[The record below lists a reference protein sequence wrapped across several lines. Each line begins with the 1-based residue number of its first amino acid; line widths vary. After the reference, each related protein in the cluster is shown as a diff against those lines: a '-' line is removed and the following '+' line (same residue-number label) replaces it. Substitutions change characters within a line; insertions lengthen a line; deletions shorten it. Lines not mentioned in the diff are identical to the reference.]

1 GPSAIAPQTLTCARP
16 PPPPPRA
23 ARAPPPPPP
32 AAIFPK
38 EFLTVALTVSLVVF
52 AGIVVLILIRTGYL
66 RIWPAL
72 AAALFGFT
80 LASTGI
86 APAITSGISSIAG
99 MLSSLG

>member
-1 GPSAIAPQTLTCARP
+1 M
-16 PPPPPRA
+16 
-23 ARAPPPPPP
+23 
-32 AAIFPK
+32 
-38 EFLTVALTVSLVVF
+38 ALTVSLVLL
-52 AGIVVLILIRTGYL
+52 AGIAVLILLRTGYL

-72 AAALFGFT
+72 AAVLFGFT